1 MKTIQ
6 IALRTVSAVCFA
18 FIMSSASCD
27 LFENIPDVSFDAAL
41 PLTFTVQENGT
52 FTNKAY
58 SNTQTLDATSNAEVA
73 KYKDKIKEF
82 TVNSVTYKITNYSST
97 PPGTAVTFSTGK
109 MSFGAVGAVAST
121 VATLGSVNLLS
132 ASSGSGA
139 AQTLTIDQAGL
150 NAMASTLLAD
160 KKIDVATSGVL
171 SSTPVSFKVETIF
184 NVTIKASPLK

>member
-1 MKTIQ
+1 MKTLQ
-6 IALRTVSAVCFA
+6 IALRTASFACFA

-27 LFENIPDVSFDAAL
+27 LFENLPDVSFDAEL
-41 PLTFTVQENGT
+41 PLTFTVQESGT

-73 KYKDKIKEF
+73 KYKGKIKEF
-82 TVNSVTYKITNYSST
+82 TVNSVTYKITNYTST
-97 PPGTAVTFSTGK
+97 PPGTAVTFSNGK
-109 MSFGAVGAVAST
+109 MSFGAVGATAST

-132 ASSGSGA
+132 ASSGA
-139 AQTLTIDQAGL
+139 AQTLSIDQAGL

-160 KKIDVATSGVL
+160 KKIDVTTSGVL

>member
-6 IALRTVSAVCFA
+6 IALRTVAAVCFA

-27 LFENIPDVSFDAAL
+27 LFENLPDVSFDADL

-82 TVNSVTYKITNYSST
+82 TVNSVTYKITTYSST
-97 PPGTAVTFSTGK
+97 PPGTAVTFSNGK

-132 ASSGSGA
+132 ASSGA

-184 NVTIKASPLK
+184 KVTIKASPLK